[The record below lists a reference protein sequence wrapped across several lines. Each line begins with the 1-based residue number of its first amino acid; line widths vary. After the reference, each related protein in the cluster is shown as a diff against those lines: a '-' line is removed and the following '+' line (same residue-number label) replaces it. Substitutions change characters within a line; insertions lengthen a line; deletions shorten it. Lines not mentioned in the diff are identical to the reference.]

1 MWSMKATC
9 ILGLRE
15 NQDTLEVV
23 LRPVSRNSKLLATRR
38 VQISGQS
45 LLHRDRWLIVY
56 HNL

>member
-1 MWSMKATC
+1 MVHESNMY
-9 ILGLRE
+9 LGTEGKPRHPRGCAPAG
-15 NQDTLEVV
+15 VK
-23 LRPVSRNSKLLATRR
+23 NSKLLATRR